1 MPLSWPTLSNGHV
14 SCVCCRSRA
23 HTGTGSGLSSVSSS
37 GGSHTS
43 LYSWHAVTWHVTGF
57 SGVGISVTELLLLRS
72 FDWEQRRSSADLE
85 AIIRLLVTCR
95 RSVRACKIES
105 WFGEREGRRNIN
117 IILCCSLFVRQY
129 HFEQYGSC
137 IIQQGFGEFQTLR
150 FAIDKILRILWLSR
164 VSEILITFTTNWEQ
178 SFITLKDSFA
188 GIEKVCRFY

>member
-1 MPLSWPTLSNGHV
+1 MKLCWKFKTRRHV
-14 SCVCCRSRA
+14 TRDGFLRGGGQRDGALAVPEFWLRAEEIFCRSWSN
-23 HTGTGSGLSSVSSS
+23 HPSPCDLPPLGEGLQKKN
-37 GGSHTS
+37 
-43 LYSWHAVTWHVTGF
+43 L
-57 SGVGISVTELLLLRS
+57 
-72 FDWEQRRSSADLE
+72 DLE
-85 AIIRLLVTCR
+85 
-95 RSVRACKIES
+95 S
-105 WFGEREGRRNIN
+105 GREGRRNIN

-188 GIEKVCRFY
+188 GIEKVCRLY